1 MNRRMLNVLLSV
13 TLTLLLTAPAAAVRS
28 AGHVEGWYD
37 VGGYRLWITCAGP
50 HTQNAAVILA
60 GGLTRG
66 SATWDTVFPALTRT
80 SRACVYD
87 RSGVNLSDQ
96 GPLQANGYAG
106 GVRELR
112 ALLGRVN
119 ERGPYVL
126 VGLEYGAEIM
136 RYYAQQHPQ
145 EVAGMVLIDGGVLR
159 RELLARYRAALPQ
172 MQANEPL
179 VVTHLRRDVR
189 GHDPGFPSTEDEFNR
204 LPFQGVLGG
213 KPLAVVTAGRSEWT
227 ETAKAYGGRQDLAK
241 LETARRRAY
250 RALLGM
256 SSNAKHVIAP
266 HRTAGLV
273 GWPQEDLRLTL
284 SVIRAVLDSA
294 RSGTNLK

>member
-1 MNRRMLNVLLSV
+1 MNRRLVNVLLSV
-13 TLTLLLTAPAAAVRS
+13 TLTILLTS
-28 AGHVEGWYD
+28 AGGEKDPGRVEGWYD
-37 VGGYRLWITCAGP
+37 AGGYRLWITCAGP
-50 HTQNAAVILA
+50 RTRNATVILA
-60 GGLTRG
+60 GGLTNG

-96 GPLQANGYAG
+96 GPLEADGYAG

-112 ALLGRVN
+112 ALLGKLN
-119 ERGPYVL
+119 ERGPHVL
-126 VGLEYGAEIM
+126 VGWTYGAEVM
-136 RYYAQQHPQ
+136 RYYAQQHPRD
-145 EVAGMVLIDGGVLR
+145 VAGVVLIDGGVLR
-159 RELLARYRAALPQ
+159 RELLAQYRAALPRA
-172 MQANEPL
+172 QANEAL

-189 GHDPGFPSTEDEFNR
+189 GHDPSFPSTEDEFDP
-204 LPFQGVLGG
+204 LPFQGVLGR

-227 ETAKAYGGRQDLAK
+227 ETAKAYGARQDLAK
-241 LETARRRAY
+241 LEAARRRAY
-250 RALLGM
+250 QALLEM

-273 GWPQEDLRLTL
+273 GWPQQDLRLTL

-294 RSGTNLK
+294 RSGTPLK